1 MQSNSAGITV
11 LLGIESHGVFSFR
24 LRDLP
29 VYRFGGE
36 LEGEGS
42 MSIKRMQSD
51 QPLATLLVWPLI
63 RGVMWHKYET

>member
-1 MQSNSAGITV
+1 M
-11 LLGIESHGVFSFR
+11 ESSPIG
-24 LRDLP
+24 LWDLP

-51 QPLATLLVWPLI
+51 LALLAAPAALG
-63 RGVMWHKYET
+63 RCRALGSPNCQ

>member
-1 MQSNSAGITV
+1 MQVNSAGITV
-11 LLGIESHGVFSFR
+11 LLGIESHRVFSYWCD
-24 LRDLP
+24 DLP

-51 QPLATLLVWPLI
+51 AAKP
-63 RGVMWHKYET
+63 RC

>member
-42 MSIKRMQSD
+42 MSIKCVQSD
-51 QPLATLLVWPLI
+51 IGKLRLPQPLMRALGGSQNL
-63 RGVMWHKYET
+63 